1 MHHRNDV
8 KIVTQRFVIY
18 FNILAYKE
26 KSSLIV
32 LKPHLESVEK
42 TKFFDRPFVVI
53 TMMHINDSYI
63 IYSSTSQLVLNEF
76 FIDFNDLVSLES
88 FVEKNTL
95 FSSVAPWRE
104 SIVVIFCVHIN
115 YIYSLSQ

>member
-1 MHHRNDV
+1 
-8 KIVTQRFVIY
+8 
-18 FNILAYKE
+18 
-26 KSSLIV
+26 
-32 LKPHLESVEK
+32 
-42 TKFFDRPFVVI
+42 
-53 TMMHINDSYI
+53 MMHINDSYI

-115 YIYSLSQ
+115 YIYSLSNQTIVFVMSHVMTHKNEVLFRVV